1 MPITDRMPTAA
12 KAAVAVM
19 MAVLAW
25 VASEMFRPLMPEGTD
40 FGLFN
45 EVNVAL
51 GLVCGWLVIGTR
63 LGYGIADAI
72 GAGLTGVG
80 AMVCWA
86 LFLQSFNEMLRL
98 ALDRR
103 YDGPVE
109 GIMAI
114 FTIAVDYGAV
124 MIDTPLI
131 VLLVAGGI
139 VIGLLGELVARRW
152 G

>member
-1 MPITDRMPTAA
+1 MDR
-12 KAAVAVM
+12 
-19 MAVLAW
+19 
-25 VASEMFRPLMPEGTD
+25 
-40 FGLFN
+40 
-45 EVNVAL
+45 
-51 GLVCGWLVIGTR
+51 
-63 LGYGIADAI
+63 
-72 GAGLTGVG
+72 
-80 AMVCWA
+80 
-86 LFLQSFNEMLRL
+86 RL